1 MSFDSGI
8 FNVTAVLKAQPFL
21 RFILL
26 FGSYNFLLLLR
37 LLELVLR
44 LFVLLPEDGLVQR
57 PCLHIVVVKVD
68 RLGMQ
73 ERVRVHLGLLY

>member
-1 MSFDSGI
+1 MLIDRGLC
-8 FNVTAVLKAQPFL
+8 VED
-21 RFILL
+21 FILL
-26 FGSYNFLLLLR
+26 FGSYYFLLFLR

-57 PCLHIVVVKVD
+57 PCLDIVVVKVD